1 MSSFGHEGLKKQGT
15 QGQSNIRPLSSVLPG
30 RMENFAES
38 HQDAL
43 KGVLDLSHGIASS
56 RKIKHL
62 L

>member
-1 MSSFGHEGLKKQGT
+1 MSSFGHEGLKKTGDAGT
-15 QGQSNIRPLSSVLPG
+15 IQYPSSVLPG
-30 RMENFAES
+30 RMEDFGEA